1 MKMRTIAAFFKFLS
15 RYTKRLGV
23 CGNAG
28 LIVGAIAGGILALLN
43 FLRGGNI
50 ALTDAEVLYIG
61 LMLSLF
67 GWLTLLFIL
76 GALVRYPISSVAV
89 PTFVNA
95 LLVCLL
101 TTYLSNRSGLFEM
114 AWLIGILV
122 GILVG
127 YLLCTIYKRLSSAIC
142 CAASTRD

>member
-1 MKMRTIAAFFKFLS
+1 MRTITALFKFPS

-43 FLRGGNI
+43 FLRGGNM
-50 ALTDAEVLYIG
+50 ALTGAEVLYIG
-61 LMLSLF
+61 LMLTLF

-101 TTYLSNRSGLFEM
+101 TTYVSNYSGLFVI

-127 YLLCTIYKRLSSAIC
+127 YLLCAIYKRLASAIRHV
-142 CAASTRD
+142 ASSRD